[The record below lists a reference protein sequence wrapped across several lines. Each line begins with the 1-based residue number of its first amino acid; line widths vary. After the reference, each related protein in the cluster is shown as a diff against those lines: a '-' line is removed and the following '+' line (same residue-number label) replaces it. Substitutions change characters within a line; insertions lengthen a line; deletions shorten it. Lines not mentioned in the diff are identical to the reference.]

1 MPTDLQGGP
10 VPKAPISAPPRTA
23 PTAAETIEAPT
34 PDQQTLGAAGAEA
47 QTGRGRVRNIQ
58 DWLGRRA
65 DTRVGRLSL
74 QWFRAYFEASHNSGC
89 AASIYS
95 ALSVLPGALVAVA
108 LFHLTASDAN
118 AFADR
123 LISHLKLDDTTAG
136 IVRDTFASASSN
148 ALAATIAVAIGF
160 LLWGI
165 GIGQIYQDVY
175 ARAWRIKVGS
185 IADQGRFTVFFF
197 VVTGAVAL
205 TVVTAERLRETGWYA
220 VLPAWLIASTVFWLW
235 VPRFLLHG
243 KIGYRALLP
252 GALLATVVLGGA
264 AATSPLFLA
273 ESLKANGQAFGSF
286 GVVLT
291 VIGSVF
297 VMITMSLVCAV
308 FSPVWASWRESERQR
323 AAKADPE
330 P

>member
-1 MPTDLQGGP
+1 
-10 VPKAPISAPPRTA
+10 VPKALSKATA
-23 PTAAETIEAPT
+23 RARAATVEKTAASPLVHETLDP
-34 PDQQTLGAAGAEA
+34 AGAE
-47 QTGRGRVRNIQ
+47 RGRVRKMQ
-58 DWLGRRA
+58 AWLGRRA
-65 DTRVGRLSL
+65 DTRLGRLGL
-74 QWFRAYFEASHNSGC
+74 QWFRAYFKASRNSAC

-95 ALSVLPGALVAVA
+95 SLSVLPGALVAVA
-108 LFHLTASDAN
+108 FFHLTASDSN

-123 LISHLKLDDTTAG
+123 LISHLELDTTTAG

-148 ALAATIAVAIGF
+148 ALAATITVVIGF

-185 IADQGRFTVFFF
+185 IADQGRFAVFFF
-197 VVTGAVAL
+197 VVTGGVGLAIVS
-205 TVVTAERLRETGWYA
+205 AERLRETGWLA
-220 VLPAWLIASTVFWLW
+220 VLPVWLVASTVFWLW

-264 AATSPLFLA
+264 CATSPLFVG
-273 ESLKANGQAFGSF
+273 ESLSANGRAFGSF

-291 VIGSVF
+291 MVGLVF
-297 VMITMSLVCAV
+297 IMVTMSLVCAV

-323 AAKADPE
+323 AAEKNPR

>member
-1 MPTDLQGGP
+1 
-10 VPKAPISAPPRTA
+10 VPKALSKAPARAGAATVDKTA
-23 PTAAETIEAPT
+23 VSPLVDETLDP
-34 PDQQTLGAAGAEA
+34 AGAE
-47 QTGRGRVRNIQ
+47 RGRVRKMQ
-58 DWLGRRA
+58 AWLSRRA
-65 DTRVGRLSL
+65 DTRLGRLGL
-74 QWFRAYFEASHNSGC
+74 QWFRAYFKASRNSAC

-95 ALSVLPGALVAVA
+95 SLSVLPGALVAVA
-108 LFHLTASDAN
+108 FFHLTASDSN

-123 LISHLKLDDTTAG
+123 LVSHLKLDTTTAG

-148 ALAATIAVAIGF
+148 ALAATIAVVIGF
-160 LLWGI
+160 LLWGV

-185 IADQGRFTVFFF
+185 IADQGRFAVFFF
-197 VVTGAVAL
+197 VVTGGVGLAMVS
-205 TVVTAERLRETGWYA
+205 AERLRETGWFA
-220 VLPAWLIASTVFWLW
+220 VLPVWLVASTVFWLW

-264 AATSPLFLA
+264 CATSPLFVG
-273 ESLKANGQAFGSF
+273 ESLSANGRAFGSF

-291 VIGSVF
+291 MIGLVF
-297 VMITMSLVCAV
+297 IMVTMSLVCAV
-308 FSPVWASWRESERQR
+308 FSPVWARWRESERQR
-323 AAKADPE
+323 AAEKSPG